1 MKKWGKRQFGSRI
14 LAGMIVL
21 AVCGCA
27 GRIPQEKRAAIG
39 SDYMEIYGGNTIT
52 RTGYFTNASGILYY
66 VDFTTQDAIPVCNKP
81 DCRHL
86 SKAEDADTECDAAID
101 GARVF
106 PYKGKLLGI
115 SEDSKGNE
123 EIYSSD
129 IDGSNRKVKKKLES
143 SNMFINEGVI
153 AKDSFFY
160 VATMPE
166 VDDQENMK
174 WISVLKK
181 LNLDTFEATQL
192 DSVECKDALGFQLLG
207 GTEEYQIYSLI
218 KDDET
223 LFYKLDYESCESE
236 QIELFQSGYERILP
250 EENEN
255 SFYYLSV
262 EGGERN
268 LYQYDI
274 DSRKNKLCLE
284 NEKILENA
292 GGDIVGSDLC
302 GKCQE
307 GIVYWVRTW
316 TEEREEK
323 MFLLD
328 HNGKIQELSMP
339 QQLPVAGTHFYDVI
353 CATEKGMYF
362 WYLKDFESNGFQDN
376 VDWQAY
382 TEWEDLVNEKS
393 VIKNVINPRMTAMG
407 ELVDENVN
415 PINGQ

>member
-106 PYKGKLLGI
+106 PYKGKLFGI

-129 IDGSNRKVKKKLES
+129 IDGSNRKAKKKLEG

-302 GKCQE
+302 GKCRE

-339 QQLPVAGTHFYDVI
+339 QQLPVAGTHFYDAI

-362 WYLKDFESNGFQDN
+362 WYSKDFESNGFQDN

-382 TEWEDLVNEKS
+382 TEWDDLVNEKS
-393 VIKNVINPRMTAMG
+393 VIKNVIKPRMTAMG
-407 ELVDENVN
+407 ELVDENGNVLKT
-415 PINGQ
+415 Q